1 MGNQNVTTIVQSGE
15 TLGLYS
21 AMYGCTNE
29 AIKKANNLQGDK
41 LKAGQTLVIPIGE
54 NRKLPTNDSNVLDKK
69 LSFFNEK
76 INEAKMKL
84 YDTKLTSEQ
93 REKLEDEYLK
103 LVKQKA
109 ERDKFATFSKSGN
122 GINLVLT
129 IKDDI
134 TVSEFRKL
142 FPECTT
148 NFYEYAKK
156 TNQVEFVNGQG
167 FTADPSSVTLKKGDT
182 FMIKTQEYAKDSGD
196 NIIRS
201 ILKTFG
207 KRLDGE

>member
-21 AMYGCTNE
+21 AMYGCTE
-29 AIKKANNLQGDK
+29 ADIKAANNLNGDK
-41 LKAGQTLVIPIGE
+41 LKTGQSLVIPIGE
-54 NRKLPTNDSNVLDKK
+54 KRKLPTDESNALDKK

-103 LVKQKA
+103 LVKQKTA
-109 ERDKFATFSKSGN
+109 RDKVATFSKSGN

-156 TNQVEFVNGQG
+156 TNQVEYVNGKG
-167 FTADPSSVTLKKGDT
+167 FTANPSTVTLKKGDS

-196 NIIRS
+196 NFIRS
-201 ILKTFG
+201 ILKTLG
-207 KRLDGE
+207 KRLDGK